1 MSRNSA
7 SGTWIRIPAPSPES
21 WLAAG
26 GTAVLEVAQGGQR
39 VLHDLVTGL
48 TGHGRDECD
57 TAGVVLER
65 WSYRPLAGI
74 MGTPGLGSTDRTH
87 AIARPAGR
95 RWPEASS
102 A

>member
-1 MSRNSA
+1 M
-7 SGTWIRIPAPSPES
+7 
-21 WLAAG
+21 
-26 GTAVLEVAQGGQR
+26 LEVAQGGQR

-74 MGTPGLGSTDRTH
+74 MGTPGLGSTDRRTLSRGPRDAVGPKRH
-87 AIARPAGR
+87 QHNPSVRVFVASREGCARAQT
-95 RWPEASS
+95 
-102 A
+102 